1 MLTCVSRPSLRLQ
14 STSPFGRLCTTHQVP
29 RTPCIVGVGVTFRNA
44 LGVASRGMANRNQ
57 RLERAARARDD
68 RLGLAWLEANPP
80 SPCPGCGRPL
90 ATRVPGGGP
99 RGRRRIWCSNAC
111 RQRAYRARLLASKD
125 TAPPPSS
132 PPELSKSAEPSKPL
146 PQLAMHDLD
155 ACIIA
160 VLEDPTATASVLDVV
175 RRASRDGVLDRPEYA
190 DVHAALLALTNGQ
203 D

>member
-1 MLTCVSRPSLRLQ
+1 
-14 STSPFGRLCTTHQVP
+14 
-29 RTPCIVGVGVTFRNA
+29 
-44 LGVASRGMANRNQ
+44 MANRNL

-68 RLGLAWLEANPP
+68 RLGLAWLEAHPP
-80 SPCPGCGRPL
+80 LPCPGCGRPL
-90 ATRVPGGGP
+90 ATHMPGAGP

-111 RQRAYRARLLASKD
+111 RQRAYRARLLASED
-125 TAPPPSS
+125 TASPPSN
-132 PPELSKSAEPSKPL
+132 PPESRKSAKPNKAL

-160 VLEDPTATASVLDVV
+160 VLEDQTAIASVLDVV

-190 DVHAALLALTNGQ
+190 HVQAALLALTNGQ